1 MFTTTG
7 SEANLCHTKG
17 EGGMVSVE
25 GVRDQGSTARSQD
38 RLESYIA
45 RHTHLHEDFILIAR
59 QDVEGDVAIIT
70 VRDIAS
76 GGSKETATSDGPLP
90 R

>member
-1 MFTTTG
+1 
-7 SEANLCHTKG
+7 
-17 EGGMVSVE
+17 
-25 GVRDQGSTARSQD
+25 
-38 RLESYIA
+38 LESYIA
-45 RHTHLHEDFILIAR
+45 RHTNLHEDFILIAR
-59 QDVEGDVAIIT
+59 QDAEGDVAIIT

>member
-7 SEANLCHTKG
+7 MRQTFAIPKERA
-17 EGGMVSVE
+17 EMVSAE
-25 GVRDQGSTARSQD
+25 GVKEQGSTARSQD

-45 RHTHLHEDFILIAR
+45 RHTNLHEDFILIAR
-59 QDVEGDVAIIT
+59 QDTEGDVAIIT

-76 GGSKETATSDGPLP
+76 GGSKQTTTSDGSLP